1 MTKIIS
7 FSNHKGGVGK
17 TTSALNIGAGLNLQ
31 KKKVLLVDLDPQA
44 NLSLS
49 LGVVKAENNI
59 YGALCEDYEIKPVSI
74 MKGLDL
80 IPATIDLAKVETE
93 FIGLPAREYF
103 LKEIIDRI
111 KHQYDYVLIDC
122 PPSLGILTTNAF
134 TASDEVLIPL
144 ESQFLAMQ
152 GLTELIGIIKKNTKR
167 INPSLIIGGVFL
179 TKYNGRLTLS
189 KEIFNFAKQNF
200 PNEIFNTKIR
210 QNTTLAEAP
219 STQLD
224 ILRYAPNSNGANDYK
239 ELAKEIIKRHK
250 QNEKNRTN
258 HNTQKSIQ

>member
-17 TTSALNIGAGLNLQ
+17 TSSTLNIGAGLNFL
-31 KKKVLLVDLDPQA
+31 KKKVLLIDLDPQA

-59 YGALCEDYEIKPVSI
+59 YGALCEDYEIEPVAI
-74 MKGLDL
+74 LKGLDL

-111 KHQYDYVLIDC
+111 KHNYDYILIDC

-134 TASDEVLIPL
+134 TACDEVLIPL
-144 ESQFLAMQ
+144 ESQYLAMN

-167 INPSLIIGGVFL
+167 INPNLIIGGVFL
-179 TKYNGRLTLS
+179 TKYDARLTLS
-189 KEIFNFAKQNF
+189 REIFDFAKLNF

-210 QNTTLAEAP
+210 LNTTIAESP
-219 STQLD
+219 SNELD
-224 ILRYAPNSNGANDYK
+224 ILRYSPNSNGAKDYT
-239 ELAKEIIKRHK
+239 ELSKEIIKRHK
-250 QNEKNRTN
+250 NAKNINNASTEAI
-258 HNTQKSIQ
+258 K

>member
-17 TTSALNIGAGLNLQ
+17 TTSTLNIGAGLHQL
-31 KKKVLLVDLDPQA
+31 KKKVLLIDLDPQA

-74 MKGLDL
+74 MKGFDL

-93 FIGLPAREYF
+93 FIGLQAREYF

-111 KHQYDYVLIDC
+111 KHQYDYILIDC

-167 INPSLIIGGVFL
+167 INPNLIIGGVFL
-179 TKYNGRLTLS
+179 TKYDGRLTLS

-200 PNEIFNTKIR
+200 PNEIFDTKIR

-224 ILRYAPNSNGANDYK
+224 ILRYSPNSNGAKDYE
-239 ELAKEIIKRHK
+239 ELSKEIIKRHK
-250 QNEKNRTN
+250 NEQNSN
-258 HNTQKSIQ
+258 NTTKSIK